1 MKPLLP
7 PLLLAALTACG
18 TPTTTSPGASSPGE
32 GPIDLSGGSS
42 AEPAVTPAACS
53 DDLPML
59 CPGAETP
66 SWQLA
71 DFQPKS
77 AKNGTTYGLEA
88 FRGKVTVV
96 ALFSGW

>member
-7 PLLLAALTACG
+7 PLLLATLTACG
-18 TPTTTSPGASSPGE
+18 TSTTTSPGAGSPGDD
-32 GPIDLSGGSS
+32 PIDLAGGDT
-42 AEPAVTPAACS
+42 AVTPATCS
-53 DDLPML
+53 DDLSML

-66 SWQLA
+66 TWQLA

-96 ALFSGW
+96 ALLSGW